1 MLTNASIIFDDIFQE
16 CYKIFDIKEFNDINI
31 NINIMMNLFLQLKYL
46 FGMYKQYDIIKF
58 MHKLI
63 LVKYN
68 IFDTVKKI
76 KEQLIKMIGPEGDFD
91 DYKNIKKLNNIDDI
105 LKYIEDDGN
114 KKSKKHKKKKK
125 KMNSINIEK
134 DNIEEEKDIDENKFI
149 DIDDGLSIISENDS
163 VLEDFRN
170 DIIAETEYN
179 LGKKIIP
186 ILSSDFLNKFSD
198 E

>member
-1 MLTNASIIFDDIFQE
+1 
-16 CYKIFDIKEFNDINI
+16 
-31 NINIMMNLFLQLKYL
+31 
-46 FGMYKQYDIIKF
+46 

-105 LKYIEDDGN
+105 LKYIKDDGD
-114 KKSKKHKKKKK
+114 KKNKKHKKKKK
-125 KMNSINIEK
+125 KINSINIAK
-134 DNIEEEKDIDENKFI
+134 DNIEEEKDIDENNFI